1 MDKNT
6 KYRPPIVTVMGH
18 VDHGKTTLLDA
29 LRKTNVASGEHG
41 GITQHIGAYQL
52 EHNNQLITF
61 IDTPGHAAFEQMRS
75 RGAEAAD
82 IVVLVVAANDSVK
95 PQTIEAIKHIQKA
108 QKPIIV
114 AITKIDIPN
123 VNIDKVKKD
132 LQVAE
137 VLVEGLGGDTPLVEV
152 AAPKGK
158 GINDLLEVISLVW
171 QMNPQETKPND
182 PLKAVV
188 IESFMDKNRGSVV
201 SAIVNQGTLFV
212 GQKISVDNEVI
223 NIRALTDENG
233 KNVSQALPSKPVEI
247 LGFKKVLEVG
257 HIIEEKTETAV
268 SKEILTPASYD
279 QIIARAQ
286 EAKDKFKII
295 LKADVLGSLEAIL
308 KNLPEKIMV
317 ITSTI
322 GEISQ
327 NDITTAKVAQ
337 APIIAFN
344 LNVPNQIKL
353 QAEREK
359 VVIHGYNV
367 IYELLNDM
375 IDVAEGFT
383 QAKEEAKIK
392 GKAKIVATFDI
403 EGSPREASK
412 KVAGSMVTFGKI
424 RLGDRIF
431 LTHTRGNTREE
442 AKISSLKRF
451 KKDIDI
457 VSNGQDC
464 GIIFTPI
471 LDFEVG
477 DILES
482 VD

>member
-6 KYRPPIVTVMGH
+6 KFRPPIVTVMGH
-18 VDHGKTTLLDA
+18 VDHGKTTLLDT
-29 LRKTNVASGEHG
+29 LRKTKVAASEHG
-41 GITQHIGAYQL
+41 GITQHIGAYQV
-52 EHNNQLITF
+52 EYNNQLITF

-75 RGAEAAD
+75 RGAEVAD
-82 IVVLVVAANDSVK
+82 IVILTVAANDSVK
-95 PQTIEAIKHIQKA
+95 PQTTEAIKHIQKA

-114 AITKIDIPN
+114 AITKVDMPD

-132 LQVAE
+132 LQVAG
-137 VLVEGLGGDTPLVEV
+137 VLVEGLGGDVPVVEV

-158 GINDLLEVISLVW
+158 GISDLLEVISLVW
-171 QMNPQETKPND
+171 QMNPQESKPQE
-182 PLKAVV
+182 PLSAVV
-188 IESFMDKNRGSVV
+188 IESFMDKSRGSVV
-201 SAIVNQGTLFV
+201 SAIVSTGTLKV
-212 GQKISVDNEVI
+212 GQKITVDNEDV
-223 NIRALTDENG
+223 NIRALTDDSG
-233 KNVSQALPSKPVEI
+233 KNIKEAGPSKPVEI
-247 LGFKKVLEVG
+247 LGFKKALEVG
-257 HIIEEKTETAV
+257 SIIGEITQTPK
-268 SKEILTPASYD
+268 SKEVQIPASYD
-279 QIIARAQ
+279 QIISRAQ

-295 LKADVLGSLEAIL
+295 LKADVLGSLEAVL

-317 ITSTI
+317 ITSSI
-322 GEISQ
+322 GDISQ
-327 NDITTAKVAQ
+327 NDIGSARAAQ

-344 LNVPNQIKL
+344 IKVPNQIKS

-359 VVIHGYNV
+359 VVIHSYNV

-375 IDVAEGFT
+375 ADVAEGFT

-403 EGSPREASK
+403 EGK
-412 KVAGSMVTFGKI
+412 KVAGAMVTFGKI
-424 RLGDRIF
+424 KLGDRVF

-442 AKISSLKRF
+442 AKIASLKRF
-451 KKDIDI
+451 KKDTDTI
-457 VSNGQDC
+457 SNGQDC

>member
-6 KYRPPIVTVMGH
+6 KIRPPIVTVMGH

-29 LRKTNVASGEHG
+29 LRKTNVAGREHG

-75 RGAEAAD
+75 RGADAAD
-82 IVVLVVAANDSVK
+82 IVILVVAAGDSVK
-95 PQTIEAIKHIQKA
+95 PQTVEAIKHIEKA

-114 AITKIDIPN
+114 AITKIDMPD

-132 LQVAE
+132 LQVAG
-137 VLVEGLGGDTPLVEV
+137 VLVEGLGGDIPVVEV

-158 GINDLLEVISLVW
+158 GIADLLEVISLVW
-171 QMNPQETKPND
+171 QMKPQESKPND
-182 PLKAVV
+182 PLQAVV
-188 IESFMDKNRGSVV
+188 IESFMDKSRGSIV
-201 SAIVNQGTLFV
+201 SVIVNQGTLSV
-212 GQKISVDNEVI
+212 GQKITVDSEVI

-233 KNVSQALPSKPVEI
+233 QNVKEAGPSKPVEI
-247 LGFKKVLEVG
+247 LGFKKVLDVG
-257 HIIEEKTETAV
+257 SLIYEKTETAK
-268 SKEILTPASYD
+268 SKEILIPASYD
-279 QIIARAQ
+279 QIIARVQ

-295 LKADVLGSLEAIL
+295 LKADVLGSLEAVL

-344 LNVPNQIKL
+344 LKVPNQIKS

-359 VVIHGYNV
+359 VVIHSYNV
-367 IYELLNDM
+367 IYELLKDM
-375 IDVAEGFT
+375 EDVAVGFT

-392 GKAKIVATFDI
+392 GRAKIVATFDI
-403 EGSPREASK
+403 EDK
-412 KVAGSMVTFGKI
+412 KVAGAMVTFGKI
-424 RLGDRIF
+424 MLGDRVI
-431 LTHTRGNTREE
+431 LTHTRGNTKEE
-442 AKISSLKRF
+442 AKITSLKRF
-451 KKDIDI
+451 KKDIDF

-471 LDFEVG
+471 LDFEENDV
-477 DILES
+477 LES

>member
-6 KYRPPIVTVMGH
+6 NSRPPIVTVMGH
-18 VDHGKTTLLDA
+18 VDHGKTTLLDT
-29 LRKTNVASGEHG
+29 LRKTKVAASEHG
-41 GITQHIGAYQL
+41 GITQHIGAYQI
-52 EHNNQLITF
+52 EYKSQLITF

-75 RGAEAAD
+75 RGAEVAD
-82 IVVLVVAANDSVK
+82 IVILTVAANDSVK

-114 AITKIDIPN
+114 AITKVDMPD

-132 LQVAE
+132 LQVAG
-137 VLVEGLGGDTPLVEV
+137 VLVEGLGGDVPVVEV

-158 GINDLLEVISLVW
+158 GIEDLLEVISLVW
-171 QMNPQETKPND
+171 QMNPQESKSTE
-182 PLKAVV
+182 PLSAVV
-188 IESFMDKNRGSVV
+188 IESFMDKSRGSVV
-201 SAIVNQGTLFV
+201 SAIVNSGTLKV
-212 GQKISVDNEVI
+212 GQKITVDNEAI
-223 NIRALTDENG
+223 NIRALTDDTG
-233 KNVSQALPSKPVEI
+233 KNVTEAGPSKPVEI
-247 LGFKKVLEVG
+247 LGFKKALEVG
-257 HIIEEKTETAV
+257 SII
-268 SKEILTPASYD
+268 KEITQTPKSQEVQVPASYD
-279 QIIARAQ
+279 QIISRAQ

-295 LKADVLGSLEAIL
+295 LKADVLGSLEAVL
-308 KNLPEKIMV
+308 KNLPENIMV
-317 ITSTI
+317 ITSSI
-322 GEISQ
+322 GDISQ
-327 NDITTAKVAQ
+327 SDIATARAAQ

-344 LNVPNQIKL
+344 IKVSNQIKS

-359 VVIHGYNV
+359 VIIHSYNV

-375 IDVAEGFT
+375 TDVAEGFT

-403 EGSPREASK
+403 EGK
-412 KVAGSMVTFGKI
+412 KVAGAMVTFGKI
-424 RLGDRIF
+424 KLGDNIF

-442 AKISSLKRF
+442 AKIASLKRF
-451 KKDIDI
+451 KKDIDTI
-457 VSNGQDC
+457 SNGQDC
-464 GIIFTPI
+464 GIIFSPI